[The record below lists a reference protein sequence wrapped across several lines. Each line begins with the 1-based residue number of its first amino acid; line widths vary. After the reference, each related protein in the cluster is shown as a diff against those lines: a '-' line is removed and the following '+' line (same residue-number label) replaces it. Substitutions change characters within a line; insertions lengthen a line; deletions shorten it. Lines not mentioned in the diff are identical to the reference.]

1 VDLDDPS
8 LRRRSWRWLKL
19 RIVGLVSAESR
30 LSRALAPPEDSS
42 ATSSTNAMRSSAYD
56 DPE

>member
-8 LRRRSWRWLKL
+8 LKRRSWRWLKM

-30 LSRALAPPEDSS
+30 LSRALAPPDDGSS
-42 ATSSTNAMRSSAYD
+42 PSSTDPNRTAAYD